1 MAIDNTTTVPK
12 IVAAGFLA
20 AYRKAT
26 IFQSRTNNI
35 YRSLLGAYGNE
46 VIINTG
52 MTAGISD
59 YTANANITYEN
70 ADVGDAQTLQ
80 ITKNKSWAVKFDDL
94 NAAVS
99 LPNVLEETVRET
111 ALSLAL
117 VVDADVRA
125 AMSSGATAIT
135 APAAIDM
142 EAITANSNL
151 NPLKLDIVHRIMDEA
166 LMPRAGRWMIISSY
180 TAAYMQRIG
189 LTNSTIFGLSQ
200 GSSPLINGSLGSFA
214 GFNVYVSPGNA
225 TVNKSA
231 RTANEQILFG
241 NDTACAFIDR
251 VARTER
257 LRLQNTFADAV
268 RGLYQYGSKVLYP
281 NRIFKYTAPYTKID
295 VSGL

>member
-1 MAIDNTTTVPK
+1 
-12 IVAAGFLA
+12 
-20 AYRKAT
+20 
-26 IFQSRTNNI
+26 
-35 YRSLLGAYGNE
+35 
-46 VIINTG
+46 
-52 MTAGISD
+52 
-59 YTANANITYEN
+59 
-70 ADVGDAQTLQ
+70 
-80 ITKNKSWAVKFDDL
+80 
-94 NAAVS
+94 
-99 LPNVLEETVRET
+99 
-111 ALSLAL
+111 
-117 VVDADVRA
+117 
-125 AMSSGATAIT
+125 
-135 APAAIDM
+135 
-142 EAITANSNL
+142 
-151 NPLKLDIVHRIMDEA
+151 
-166 LMPRAGRWMIISSY
+166 
-180 TAAYMQRIG
+180 MQRIG